1 MSKKQHKGCE
11 IGSKR
16 NNCEDIKQL
25 TKVQQ
30 MLMTMASKQQM
41 ILNVMEEKFE
51 KLEGT
56 DLASNLWKPGPR
68 AKGGRR
74 TRRSRRKKTRKKRRK
89 KKTKKRRKKR
99 RRKKRTKRTR

>member
-74 TRRSRRKKTRKKRRK
+74 TRHRRQKKRTRRRRKSKRRK
-89 KKTKKRRKKR
+89 RKGKTRRKR
-99 RRKKRTKRTR
+99 RR